1 MWKVIPAQL
10 TNLRHPTGIG
20 TANLT
25 WYVSFYSNRPS
36 ELKLGSNSTALR
48 TCKDGTMF
56 KTMFKRS
63 DLASEDVEQNE
74 QVKAMKKHGYSLGN
88 AIDNLI
94 VEQLLG
100 YIF

>member
-1 MWKVIPAQL
+1 
-10 TNLRHPTGIG
+10 
-20 TANLT
+20 
-25 WYVSFYSNRPS
+25 
-36 ELKLGSNSTALR
+36 
-48 TCKDGTMF
+48 MF